1 MKEKK
6 FILIIFIMVF
16 GLNAL
21 KAEVRNKDRQQ
32 QKQQQQQQQES
43 EIKVDAQNQYMDNNK
58 LIASGDVE
66 IAWEDYRIFCEYL
79 EFNQDTKELLA
90 KGRITMSSKETVL
103 TGERL
108 SFNLKTREGEIY
120 DTYGQMPPTIRYTT
134 DKLTQVDND
143 TLTFNKL
150 DFTSCT
156 QCLPRWKFSCTKGK
170 IKKEKYIEMT
180 NLLFKIKK
188 IPIFYLPYVRYPV
201 DKDGRATGILMPNF
215 GTSSIRGFFLLN
227 AFFWAIKPNV
237 DLTLYFDYYARAGI
251 GLAQE
256 FRYLTNQM
264 DGNIKFYLF
273 NYKKG
278 NIVGAEKS
286 SDYYL
291 KMEHKQRINFLN
303 TKITIAVDRQS
314 DANFLRLFSNDFDS
328 VLTRN
333 SRSMGSIDS
342 SFANVK
348 ISINGM
354 RNDTYYTFVN
364 RSTSISYLPQI
375 KINWN
380 QQKLGKLPGYFSL
393 GVVYA
398 TVNRVGISYDADDLI
413 YVSDVSST
421 RLNLNPSYMLG
432 LLRFPWLNA
441 YLSMET
447 NFTYYPK
454 SKDPNSTSKDIIILD
469 EPLKLY
475 YHSAD
480 LILKGPVFS
489 KIFESRYSKF
499 KHVIEPKIT
508 IKYVTKVDEEDKKRL
523 IPVDYFDF
531 PSYSFVGFSLST
543 RILHKS
549 KNSKSSPR
557 EILSYTISQDYY
569 FDPQL
574 ANRGRNINGVFPEF
588 SQLDNT
594 LRLRPFKDFSFDA
607 SLTFNHYLKSFTNT
621 RIALSYRNPSSPVS
635 GDFYYNANVN
645 QYVNKTNYI
654 LNRKIIGGS
663 LNINIPRFPL
673 IFNSNVN
680 YDITDREFR
689 LASFR
694 LTYDYQCIQFRSE
707 LKLFKYSGRVETQ
720 FNAGVSFGN
729 LGMVKDFL
737 GIDK

>member
-6 FILIIFIMVF
+6 FILIIIIIMALGFNV
-16 GLNAL
+16 LN
-21 KAEVRNKDRQQ
+21 AEVRNKDKDRK
-32 QKQQQQQQQES
+32 QKQQQQQQDS
-43 EIKVDAQNQYMDNNK
+43 EIKIDAQNQYMDENK
-58 LIASGDVE
+58 LIASGNVE
-66 IAWEDYRIFCEYL
+66 IAWEDYRIFCDYL
-79 EFNQDTKELLA
+79 EFNQDTKELLG

-108 SFNLKTREGEIY
+108 RFNLKNREGEIY

-150 DFTSCT
+150 DFTSCS
-156 QCLPRWKFSCTKGK
+156 QCMPRWKFSCTKGK

-201 DKDGRATGILMPNF
+201 DKDGRATGILMPKF

-237 DLTLYFDYYARAGI
+237 DFTLYFDYYARAGI
-251 GLAQE
+251 GLAEE

-264 DGNIKFYLF
+264 NGNIKFYLF

-333 SRSMGSIDS
+333 SRSMASIDS

-348 ISINGM
+348 LSISGM
-354 RNDTYYTFVN
+354 RNDTFYTFVN
-364 RSTSISYLPQI
+364 KSTSLSYLPQI

-380 QQKLGKLPGYFSL
+380 QQKLWKLPGYFSL
-393 GVVYA
+393 GVIYS
-398 TVNRVGISYDADDLI
+398 TINRVGVSYDADDLI

-441 YLSMET
+441 TLSMET
-447 NFTYYPK
+447 HFTYYPK
-454 SKDPNSTSKDIIILD
+454 SKDPNSKELHILD

-475 YHSAD
+475 YHSAN
-480 LILKGPVFS
+480 LVLKGPVFS
-489 KIFESRYSKF
+489 KIFESRHSKF

-508 IKYVTKVDEEDKKRL
+508 FKYVTKVDEEDKNRL
-523 IPVDYFDF
+523 IPVDYFDY
-531 PSYSFVGFSLST
+531 PSYSYVGFSLST
-543 RILHKS
+543 RILYKRKS
-549 KNSKSSPR
+549 SKSSPR
-557 EILSYTISQDYY
+557 EILSYIISQDYY

-574 ANRGRNINGVFPEF
+574 ASRGRNINGVFPEF
-588 SQLDNT
+588 SQLENT

-607 SLTFNHYLKSFTNT
+607 SLTYNHYLNYFTNT
-621 RIALSYRNPSSPVS
+621 RIALSYKNSSSPVS
-635 GDFYYNANVN
+635 GDFYYNVNTN
-645 QYVNKTNYI
+645 QYAQVNYI

-680 YDITDREFR
+680 YDITDKEFR

-694 LTYDYQCIQFRSE
+694 ITYDYQCIQFRSE